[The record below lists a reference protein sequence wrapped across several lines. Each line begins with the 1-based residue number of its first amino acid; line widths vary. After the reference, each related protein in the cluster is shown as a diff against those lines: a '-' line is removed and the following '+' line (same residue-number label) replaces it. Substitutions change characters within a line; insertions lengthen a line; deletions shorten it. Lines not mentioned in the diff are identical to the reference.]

1 MPIID
6 RLNQQEYFKRKYG
19 ADPWHEKDTRNLL
32 NTDSIIPA
40 FFSSHKTQQVFVFES
55 LTSPITEITKTVID
69 TILEATKII
78 LETDINNLQEMYPRR
93 SIDVLFSNYY
103 EMTFKDR
110 GNATEF
116 ETVTKD
122 IFKAVFGFVVHHV
135 RAVHQ

>member
-40 FFSSHKTQQVFVFES
+40 FFSSHKTQKVFVFES

-78 LETDINNLQEMYPRR
+78 SETVINNLQEMYPRR

-103 EMTFKDR
+103 EMTFKDT